1 MKSIHLFIFF
11 LILLPLE
18 LISCESAVNN
28 PEELT
33 AVTEYVET
41 ETPAQIA
48 AVNSATDTQEITQ
61 ADIAG
66 LMLMREEEKMAK
78 DVYTFF
84 FNKFNYR
91 IFNNISKSETVHSE
105 AVLRVINYY
114 KLTDPA
120 TNVTGTFTDAHMQ
133 ELYTKFTSEA
143 KTVEDALKTG
153 AFIEEYDIT
162 DLKKLIDETDN
173 TYIKRV
179 YTNLKK
185 GSENHLRAFT
195 RMLKF
200 RGIVYVPVK
209 LPEEEYLAIINK

>member
-1 MKSIHLFIFF
+1 MKAIHLFIFF

-18 LISCESAVNN
+18 LISCESDANSA
-28 PEELT
+28 EEYS
-33 AVTEYVET
+33 AGYVET

-48 AVNSATDTQEITQ
+48 AINSAIGTLNITP

-78 DVYTFF
+78 DVYTYFYSQ
-84 FNKFNYR
+84 FNYR

-120 TNVTGTFTDAHMQ
+120 TNVAGTFSDAHMQ
-133 ELYTKFTSEA
+133 ELYTKFTTEA

-153 AFIEEYDIT
+153 AFIEEYDIA
-162 DLKKLIDETDN
+162 DLKKLIAETDN

-179 YTNLKK
+179 YTNLKG

-200 RGIVYVPVK
+200 KGIVYVPQI
-209 LPEEEYLAIINK
+209 LSEEEYLSIINK

>member
-1 MKSIHLFIFF
+1 MKAIHLFMFF

-28 PEELT
+28 PEEYS
-33 AVTEYVET
+33 AGYVET

-48 AVNSATDTQEITQ
+48 AVRSAVSTPDLTPAE
-61 ADIAG
+61 IAG

-78 DVYTFF
+78 DVYTYFYSQF
-84 FNKFNYR
+84 KYL
-91 IFNNISKSETVHSE
+91 IFNNISKSEMVHSE

-120 TNVTGTFTDAHMQ
+120 TKVTGTFTDAHLQ
-133 ELYTKFTSEA
+133 ELYTKFTTEA

-153 AFIEEYDIT
+153 AFIEEYDIA

-179 YTNLKK
+179 YTNLKR

-195 RMLKF
+195 RTLKF
-200 RGIVYVPVK
+200 RGIVYVPVI

>member
-1 MKSIHLFIFF
+1 MKAIHLFKFV

-18 LISCESAVNN
+18 LMSCESAVNN

-41 ETPAQIA
+41 ETAAQIA
-48 AVNSATDTQEITQ
+48 AVNAAIDTASLSSAE
-61 ADIAG
+61 IAG

-78 DVYTFF
+78 DVYTHFYTT
-84 FNKFNYR
+84 FNYR

-105 AVLRVINYY
+105 AMLRLINYF

-120 TNVTGTFTDAHMQ
+120 TTIVGTFSDANLQ
-133 ELYTKFTSEA
+133 KLYTKFTTDA

-153 AFIEEYDIT
+153 AFIEEYDIA
-162 DLKKLIDETDN
+162 DLKKLIEETDN

-179 YTNLKK
+179 YTNLKR

-200 RGIVYVPVK
+200 KGIVYVPQI
-209 LPEEEYLAIINK
+209 LDEEEYLSIINK

>member
-1 MKSIHLFIFF
+1 MKAIHLFIFF

-18 LISCESAVNN
+18 LISCESDANSA
-28 PEELT
+28 EEYS
-33 AVTEYVET
+33 AGYVET

-48 AVNSATDTQEITQ
+48 AINSAVGTLDITP
-61 ADIAG
+61 ADMAG

-78 DVYTFF
+78 DVYTYFYSQ
-84 FNKFNYR
+84 FNYR

-114 KLTDPA
+114 KLTDPT
-120 TNVTGTFTDAHMQ
+120 TNVAGTFSDAHMQ
-133 ELYTKFTSEA
+133 ELYTKFTTEA

-153 AFIEEYDIT
+153 AFIEEYDIA
-162 DLKKLIDETDN
+162 DLKKLIAETDN

-179 YTNLKK
+179 YTNLKG

-200 RGIVYVPVK
+200 KGIVYVPQI
-209 LPEEEYLAIINK
+209 LSEEEYLSIINK

>member
-1 MKSIHLFIFF
+1 
-11 LILLPLE
+11 
-18 LISCESAVNN
+18 
-28 PEELT
+28 
-33 AVTEYVET
+33 
-41 ETPAQIA
+41 
-48 AVNSATDTQEITQ
+48 
-61 ADIAG
+61 
-66 LMLMREEEKMAK
+66 MREEEKMAK
-78 DVYTFF
+78 DVYTYFYSQ
-84 FNKFNYR
+84 FNYR

-133 ELYTKFTSEA
+133 ELYTKFTSES

>member
-1 MKSIHLFIFF
+1 
-11 LILLPLE
+11 
-18 LISCESAVNN
+18 
-28 PEELT
+28 
-33 AVTEYVET
+33 
-41 ETPAQIA
+41 
-48 AVNSATDTQEITQ
+48 
-61 ADIAG
+61 
-66 LMLMREEEKMAK
+66 MREEEKMAK
-78 DVYTFF
+78 DVYTYFYSQ
-84 FNKFNYR
+84 FNYR

-179 YTNLKK
+179 YTNLKR

-195 RMLKF
+195 RMLKLK
-200 RGIVYVPVK
+200 GIVHEPQILSK
-209 LPEEEYLAIINK
+209 EEYLSIINK

>member
-1 MKSIHLFIFF
+1 MKAIHLFMFF

-28 PEELT
+28 PEEYS
-33 AVTEYVET
+33 AGYVES

-48 AVNSATDTQEITQ
+48 AVNSAVSTTDLTPAE
-61 ADIAG
+61 IAG

-78 DVYTFF
+78 DVYTYFYSQF
-84 FNKFNYR
+84 KYL
-91 IFNNISKSETVHSE
+91 IFNNISKSETVHAE

-120 TNVTGTFTDAHMQ
+120 TKVAGTFTDVHLQ
-133 ELYTKFTSEA
+133 ELYTKFTTKA

-153 AFIEEYDIT
+153 AFIEEYDIA

-179 YTNLKK
+179 YTNLKG

-195 RMLKF
+195 RTLKL
-200 RGIVYVPVK
+200 RGIVYVPVI
-209 LPEEEYLAIINK
+209 LTEDEYLAIINK

>member
-1 MKSIHLFIFF
+1 MKAIHLFIFF

-18 LISCESAVNN
+18 LISCELDANSA
-28 PEELT
+28 EEYS
-33 AVTEYVET
+33 AGYVET

-48 AVNSATDTQEITQ
+48 AINSAVGTLDITP
-61 ADIAG
+61 ADMAG

-78 DVYTFF
+78 DVYTYFYSQ
-84 FNKFNYR
+84 FNYR

-114 KLTDPA
+114 KLTDPT
-120 TNVTGTFTDAHMQ
+120 TNVAGTFSDAHMQ
-133 ELYTKFTSEA
+133 ELYTKFTTEA

-153 AFIEEYDIT
+153 AFIEEYDIA
-162 DLKKLIDETDN
+162 DLKKLIAETDN

-179 YTNLKK
+179 YTNLKG

-200 RGIVYVPVK
+200 KGIVYVPQI
-209 LPEEEYLAIINK
+209 LSEEEYLSIINK

>member
-1 MKSIHLFIFF
+1 MKAIHLFIFF

-78 DVYTFF
+78 DVYTYFYSQ
-84 FNKFNYR
+84 FNYT
-91 IFNNISKSETVHSE
+91 ILCHEQ
-105 AVLRVINYY
+105 LQ
-114 KLTDPA
+114 
-120 TNVTGTFTDAHMQ
+120 GC
-133 ELYTKFTSEA
+133 
-143 KTVEDALKTG
+143 
-153 AFIEEYDIT
+153 
-162 DLKKLIDETDN
+162 
-173 TYIKRV
+173 
-179 YTNLKK
+179 
-185 GSENHLRAFT
+185 
-195 RMLKF
+195 
-200 RGIVYVPVK
+200 
-209 LPEEEYLAIINK
+209 